1 MPNKLKP
8 SYGKWEM
15 IASGAE
21 LGTELEPRPVPAACC
36 DGTDQQFMVAV
47 SWQHQAPT
55 DMARKMV
62 PLLAYL

>member
-1 MPNKLKP
+1 
-8 SYGKWEM
+8 M

-21 LGTELEPRPVPAACC
+21 LGTELQPRPVPAACC